1 MNAMLKDNLI
11 RAENCKMNLSLDRNQ
26 RKIAKSTKAELQ
38 KWKKVKKKNFNYRA
52 I

>member
-26 RKIAKSTKAELQ
+26 RKIAKSTKSRIAEMEKSEKEKL
-38 KWKKVKKKNFNYRA
+38 
-52 I
+52 